1 MHKTFTE
8 ITDNGKSKQDQ
19 KDMNMHC
26 TEICYLLRTQKLVF
40 PGEALS
46 VL

>member
-40 PGEALS
+40 LGEALS